1 MTIKLYQP
9 TQAVLDNIERGIA
22 ISDRYPRESYVAK
35 QRLQQV
41 ELAKSVKFD
50 IKTISNMYHTLT
62 KLEKGL
68 DFNKKL
74 WDGGCDDN
82 VMTYYALGG
91 KSGLAWSKSILKAEG
106 ILVSDRSEVTK
117 SQMEEQGS
125 DNVGTLTVLKAV
137 DNEKRLAT
145 FVILEAQDEDGLTT
159 DLHADTYTLDEIEKA
174 AHSFNMECR
183 KANLFHRMETTSF
196 EFRESYIAPVDFVI
210 NGQFVKK
217 GSWLGVIYVSD
228 DEIWEGIKSGEYN
241 GLSIQCM
248 ANVEDIDD

>member
-1 MTIKLYQP
+1 MTVKLYQP

-22 ISDRYPRESYVAK
+22 ISDRYPRESYIAK

-82 VMTYYALGG
+82 VITYYALGG

-117 SQMEEQGS
+117 AQMEEQGS
-125 DNVGTLTVLKAV
+125 DNVGTLAVLKAV

-145 FVILEAQDEDGLTT
+145 FVILEAQDDDGLTT
-159 DLHADTYTLDEIEKA
+159 DLHADTYTIDEIEKA

-196 EFRESYIAPVDFVI
+196 EFRESYLAPVDFVI

-248 ANVEDIDD
+248 ANVEDID

>member
-1 MTIKLYQP
+1 MTKYYQP
-9 TQAVLDNIERGIA
+9 TEAVLDNISRGIA
-22 ISDRYPRESYVAK
+22 ISERYPRESYLAK

-106 ILVSDRSEVTK
+106 ILVSDKSEITK
-117 SQMEEQGS
+117 AQTEEQGS
-125 DNVGTLTVLKAV
+125 DNVGTLGVVKSVDKSLMQVTYVSMNVGTDLTGDYTSEDEVRKAKESFNKSLQNCYLFHSVPTTTFSVIESYLAPTDLVL
-137 DNEKRLAT
+137 NEHFIQKGTWLMT
-145 FVILEAQDEDGLTT
+145 LQIHDEDLW
-159 DLHADTYTLDEIEKA
+159 EQI
-174 AHSFNMECR
+174 
-183 KANLFHRMETTSF
+183 
-196 EFRESYIAPVDFVI
+196 VDGRI
-210 NGQFVKK
+210 NG
-217 GSWLGVIYVSD
+217 I
-228 DEIWEGIKSGEYN
+228 
-241 GLSIQCM
+241 SIGAK
-248 ANVEDIDD
+248 ANVEDIE

>member
-1 MTIKLYQP
+1 MTVKLYQP
-9 TQAVLDNIERGIA
+9 TQAVLDNIERAIA

-50 IKTISNMYHTLT
+50 IKTISNMYHSLT

-117 SQMEEQGS
+117 AQMEEQGS
-125 DNVGTLTVLKAV
+125 DNVGTLAVLKAV
-137 DNEKRLAT
+137 ELEKRLAT
-145 FVILEAQDEDGLTT
+145 FVILEAQDDDGLTT
-159 DLHADTYTLDEIEKA
+159 DLHADTYTADEIEKA

-248 ANVEDIDD
+248 ANVEYID

>member
-1 MTIKLYQP
+1 MTKYYTP
-9 TQAVLDNIERGIA
+9 TNAVLDNIQRGIA

-50 IKTISNMYHTLT
+50 IKTISNMYHSLT

-74 WDGGCDDN
+74 WDGGCDDA

-106 ILVSDRSEVTK
+106 ILVSDRGEFTK
-117 SQMEEQGS
+117 AQTEEQGS
-125 DNVGTLTVLKAV
+125 DLVGTLAVIKSV

-145 FVILEAQDEDGLTT
+145 FVILEAQDDDGLTT

-174 AHSFNMECR
+174 CHSFNMECR

-196 EFRESYIAPVDFVI
+196 EFRESYIAAADFII
-210 NGQFVKK
+210 NGEFVKK

-228 DEIWEGIKSGEYN
+228 DEVWEGIKSGEYN

-248 ANVEDIDD
+248 ASVEDID

>member
-1 MTIKLYQP
+1 MTKYYQP

-74 WDGGCDDN
+74 WDGGCDDS

-117 SQMEEQGS
+117 AQMEEQGS
-125 DNVGTLTVLKAV
+125 DNVGTLAVLKAV

-196 EFRESYIAPVDFVI
+196 EFRESYVAPVDFVI

-248 ANVEDIDD
+248 ANVEDID